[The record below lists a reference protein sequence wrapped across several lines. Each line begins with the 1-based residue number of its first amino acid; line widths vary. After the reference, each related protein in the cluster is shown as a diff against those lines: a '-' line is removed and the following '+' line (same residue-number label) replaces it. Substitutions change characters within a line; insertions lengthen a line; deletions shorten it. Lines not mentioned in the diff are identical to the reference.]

1 MKLPK
6 AVIIRTYLIYFI
18 VVIAMLAIVGKTG
31 AIIMDGRSGVF
42 TTTSEKLPQR
52 FATIS
57 PRRGEILDAHLNP
70 LVTSVSF
77 YDIYMDPVT
86 VDDDIWNNG
95 VGGLSEGLARI
106 FPTKS
111 AREYE
116 EYLREARIHKD
127 RYVLIQ
133 KMVSN
138 EVRKELR
145 ELPILKE
152 GRFKGG
158 VIDNHSIIVRKRPHG
173 ELLRRTLGY
182 VKYDPE
188 TQDTL
193 YVGIEGA
200 YNSYLAGREGILVQ
214 HKIARSWKPTGMVVR
229 NPVEGYDIVT
239 SIDEDIQEVAQTE
252 LRNQLENKGGRYG
265 CVIVMD
271 VKTGFIKAMVNLQ
284 ETSDGDYK
292 EIYNNAIGTREV
304 LGSTMKLASLMACLE
319 DKKIK
324 LTDTVNANGKYK
336 FYDRTLTDSHIGG
349 WGKITIKEAFEYSS
363 NVISKVVYDAYKDE
377 PQQYI
382 KRLKQFGLTDKTEI
396 KIQGEATP
404 IYSTPGSPHWWGGS
418 LAWMGIGYEFQL
430 TPLQMLSFYNA
441 VANDGKYMKPQ
452 MVTQV
457 IDNRKEVIEEF
468 KPIVEHDKIASQSSI
483 DVMKDALE
491 AVVLNGTGKHLKS
504 AYFNIA
510 GKTGTAQIANR
521 DKGYGVQG
529 EKKYIAS
536 FVGYF
541 PADDPTYSCIVV
553 VAAPTKDIYGASVS
567 GTVFAAIANK
577 VYASSYEY
585 HKAVNE
591 NAPLASLPFI
601 QNGSRYDLNT
611 VLNYFRIK
619 KELNG
624 DQNWVKAS
632 HGAKGTI
639 AYQGY
644 EFQKGKI
651 PDVGGMGLIDAMF
664 LLEKEGLTVHSEGAG
679 RVVQQSIIPGTD
691 AVNGGVIKLKL
702 N

>member
-6 AVIIRTYLIYFI
+6 AVIIRTYLLYFV
-18 VVIAMLAIVGKTG
+18 VVIAMLAIIGKTF
-31 AIIMDGRSGVF
+31 AIVMDGRSAVF
-42 TTTSEKLPQR
+42 TTESEKLPQR
-52 FATIS
+52 FAKIK

-86 VDDDIWNNG
+86 VDKDVWDKG

-116 EYLREARIHKD
+116 EYLREARTHKN
-127 RYVLIQ
+127 RYVLIH
-133 KMVSN
+133 KKVTN

-145 ELPILKE
+145 ELPIFRE

-182 VKYDPE
+182 VKYNPS
-188 TQDTL
+188 TKDTL
-193 YVGIEGA
+193 YVGLEGA
-200 YNSYLAGREGILVQ
+200 YNSYLAGREGIVVQ
-214 HKIARSWKPTGMVVR
+214 QKIARSWKPTGLIVR
-229 NPVEGYDIVT
+229 NPTEGYDIVT
-239 SIDEDIQEVAQTE
+239 SINEDIQEVAQTE
-252 LRNQLENKGGRYG
+252 LRNQLERKGGRYG
-265 CVIVMD
+265 CAIVMD

-284 ETSDGDYK
+284 ETSNGDYK
-292 EIYNNAIGTREV
+292 EVYNNAIGTKEV

-319 DKKIK
+319 DDKVK
-324 LTDTVNANGKYK
+324 LSDTVNAVGKYQ
-336 FYDRTLTDSHIGG
+336 FYDRTLTDSHPKG
-349 WGKITIKEAFEYSS
+349 WGKITIKEAFEHSS
-363 NVISKVVYDAYKDE
+363 NVIAKVVYDAYKDN

-382 KRLKQFGLTDKTEI
+382 KRLKQFGITDKTEI
-396 KIQGEATP
+396 KLQGEATP
-404 IYSTPGSPHWWGGS
+404 IYSTPGSEQWWGGS

-457 IDNRKEVIEEF
+457 INNRKEVIKEF
-468 KPIVEHDKIASQSSI
+468 KPVVEREKIARQSSI
-483 DVMKDALE
+483 DTMRDALE
-491 AVVLNGTGKHLKS
+491 AVVLNGTGKHLQS
-504 AYFNIA
+504 AYFDIA

-521 DKGYGVQG
+521 DKGYGPKG

-541 PADDPTYSCIVV
+541 PADEPTYSCIVV

-591 NAPLASLPFI
+591 NALFASVPQV
-601 QNGSRYDLNT
+601 QNGSRYELNT

-624 DQNWVKAS
+624 EQEWVRTDPSDKS
-632 HGAKGTI
+632 GVVYHGYKF
-639 AYQGY
+639 
-644 EFQKGKI
+644 ENGKI
-651 PDVGGMGLIDAMF
+651 PDVRGMGLMDAVF
-664 LLEKEGLTVHSEGAG
+664 LLEKQGLTVHSSGFG
-679 RVVQQSIIPGTD
+679 RVVHQSIIPGTD
-691 AVNGGVIKLKL
+691 AVNGRVIKLKL

>member
-1 MKLPK
+1 MKMPK
-6 AVIIRTYLIYFI
+6 AVIIRTYLLYFL
-18 VVIAMLAIVGKTG
+18 VVITMLAIIGKTF
-31 AIIMDGRSGVF
+31 AIVMDGRSGVF
-42 TTTSEKLPQR
+42 TSASEKLPQR
-52 FATIS
+52 FAKIK
-57 PRRGEILDAHLNP
+57 PRRGEILDANLNP

-86 VDDDIWNNG
+86 VDKAIWDKG
-95 VGGLSEGLARI
+95 IGGLSEGLAEI

-116 EYLREARIHKD
+116 EYLRTARTQKN
-127 RYVLIQ
+127 RYVLIH
-133 KMVSN
+133 KKVTN
-138 EVRKELR
+138 EVRKKLR
-145 ELPILKE
+145 ELPIFNE

-158 VIDNHSIIVRKRPHG
+158 IIDNHSIIVRKRPHG

-182 VKYDPE
+182 VKYNPE
-188 TQDTL
+188 TKDTL

-200 YNSYLAGREGILVQ
+200 YNSYLAGQEGIVVQ
-214 HKIARSWKPTGMVVR
+214 QKIARSWKPTGMVVR
-229 NPVEGYDIVT
+229 NPTEGYDLVT
-239 SIDEDIQEVAQTE
+239 SINEDIQEVAQTE
-252 LRNQLENKGGRYG
+252 LRNQLEKKGGRYG
-265 CVIVMD
+265 CAIVMD

-284 ETSDGDYK
+284 ETNDGEYK
-292 EIYNNAIGTREV
+292 EIYNNAIGTKEV

-319 DKKIK
+319 DDKIK
-324 LTDTVNANGKYK
+324 LSDTVNAVGKYQ
-336 FYDRTLTDSHIGG
+336 FYDRTLTDSHPLG
-349 WGKITIKEAFEYSS
+349 WGKISIKEAFEHSS
-363 NVISKVVYDAYKDE
+363 NVISKVVYDAYKDD
-377 PQQYI
+377 PKQYI
-382 KRLKQFGLTDKTEI
+382 KRLKQFGITDKTGI
-396 KIQGEATP
+396 KIKGEATP
-404 IYSTPGSPHWWGGS
+404 IYSTPGSEQWWGGS

-430 TPLQMLSFYNA
+430 TPLQMLTFYNA

-457 IDNRKEVIEEF
+457 IDNRKEVIKKF
-468 KPIVEHDKIASQSSI
+468 KPVVLHEKIARQTTI
-483 DVMKDALE
+483 DTMKDALK
-491 AVVLNGTGKHLKS
+491 AVVLHGTGKHLKS

-521 DKGYGVQG
+521 NKGYGPRG

-591 NAPLASLPFI
+591 SKPIISMPYA

-619 KELNG
+619 KQLNG
-624 DQNWVKAS
+624 DHDWVQTKVLDN
-632 HGAKGTI
+632 GI
-639 AYQGY
+639 AYHGY
-644 EFQKGKI
+644 QLEDGMI
-651 PDVGGMGLIDAMF
+651 PDVRGMGLIDAMF
-664 LLEKEGLTVHSEGAG
+664 LLEKLGLTVHSIGYG
-679 RVVQQSIIPGTD
+679 KVVQQSIIPGTE